1 MKEKLEKDLQ
11 QLLAK
16 AVEYGANAAKVVD
29 VPTIKT
35 GAWTRMKCQFGC
47 PNYGKTLCCP
57 PYAPDYEITQKF
69 LNEYKKAVLVEVVCP
84 FPDNIGPK
92 EFEELDKNVS
102 GELLKVLLDLERDA
116 FLMNHYRSFAL
127 KAGRCRLCPEC
138 NLKKCVNPTKAR
150 PSLEA
155 CGIDVFALANDNGFP
170 MEVITGP
177 ITELK
182 IYGLVLVE

>member
-1 MKEKLEKDLQ
+1 MEEKLAKNLE
-11 QLLAK
+11 QLLAN
-16 AVEYGANAAKVVD
+16 ALEYGASAAKIVD

-57 PYAPDYEITQKF
+57 PYAPSYEATQKF
-69 LNEYKKAVLVEVVCP
+69 LNEYQKSVLVEVTVP
-84 FPDNIGPK
+84 FPQNIGAE
-92 EFEELDKNVS
+92 EFEAFDKNNTS
-102 GELLKVLLDLERDA
+102 LLLEILLKLERDA
-116 FLMNHYRSFAL
+116 FLMNHYRSFSL
-127 KAGRCRLCPEC
+127 KAGRCRLCDTC

-170 MEVITGP
+170 MEVVTGP
-177 ITELK
+177 ISELK